1 MAETRLGVSW
11 LMPNR
16 LNSSTGTTV
25 VLALL
30 LITAC
35 GPDSG
40 EPTTTS
46 TTRIPTTTAEP
57 VTTTTSSLPT
67 TTQAQGDTIAVLLY
81 PFAEMGPE
89 WEQQVLPYGDT
100 EDTLGTAPG
109 GENLMLGPDY
119 GTQTADG
126 TWWIFDKA
134 KQRIARFDL
143 DGVFRDAMAIPGHVL
158 QNGQFFQF
166 QMPQAMDDG
175 SIVATGFRGPEST
188 AVLRIGDD
196 AFTSENVDVGI
207 SWVNTDGQ
215 LLYGI
220 RFEDRVA
227 HSLDPLTAQVQVV
240 EWLTARDG
248 SRYLVTVVED
258 EIIVEL
264 PDVGVTK
271 TLQMRFS
278 EDVNIPARAGIEV
291 ETDSEGSIH
300 ILFYGAPDSDE
311 SLGVGG
317 ILSISPD
324 GQVGEMEPITS
335 PFSNSDP
342 GSPAHLGVRPG
353 TSTVWMMVIG
363 EDGVHIHTK
372 TETQT

>member
-1 MAETRLGVSW
+1 M
-11 LMPNR
+11 
-16 LNSSTGTTV
+16 
-25 VLALL
+25 
-30 LITAC
+30 
-35 GPDSG
+35 
-40 EPTTTS
+40 
-46 TTRIPTTTAEP
+46 
-57 VTTTTSSLPT
+57 
-67 TTQAQGDTIAVLLY
+67 
-81 PFAEMGPE
+81 F
-89 WEQQVLPYGDT
+89 PYGDT
-100 EDTLGTAPG
+100 EDTLGTASG

-143 DGVFRDAMAIPGHVL
+143 DGVFRDAIAIPDNVL

-188 AVLRIGDD
+188 DVLRIVDD
-196 AFTSENVDVGI
+196 AFTTENVEVGI
-207 SWVNTDGQ
+207 SWVNSDGR

-227 HSLDPLTAQVQVV
+227 HSLDPLTAQFEVV
-240 EWLTARDG
+240 DWLTARDG

-258 EIIVEL
+258 EILVDL

-278 EDVNIPARAGIEV
+278 EDATVPARAGIEV

-300 ILFYGAPDSDE
+300 ILFYGAPASDE
-311 SLGVGG
+311 SLGIGG
-317 ILSISPD
+317 ILSISSD
-324 GQVGEMEPITS
+324 GQVGEMEPIAS

-342 GSPAHLGVRPG
+342 GSPAHLGVTPG

-372 TETQT
+372 TDTRT